1 MKKLVTL
8 LLLVF
13 VVTSFVVGCGT
24 NQEAKVKKGA
34 GAKAEEKAQI
44 SGWSVFESDVE
55 INKKESN
62 GTPGSDRLVATYT
75 TRIMGLTSEKEP
87 LAKLERFIID
97 YYEIP
102 KQYWPETK
110 YYYNYVDLNE
120 DGKREIFVVVMG
132 SYTSGTGGSSALWL
146 KDNQKITTACVL
158 QAFTLIQLPIIISNN
173 TSSGYRELVVPYYDN
188 AANEYRILSNHDGV
202 YDSVEQGRLI
212 MSLDEISGEAIMV
225 DGNASGEYGVKLEL
239 GKGL

>member
-1 MKKLVTL
+1 MKKLITL
-8 LLLVF
+8 LLLVIA
-13 VVTSFVVGCGT
+13 VTSLAVGCDT
-24 NQEAKVKKGA
+24 SQKAKVTKSP
-34 GAKAEEKAQI
+34 KAEEKAQL
-44 SGWSVFESDVE
+44 SEWSIFKSDTQ
-55 INKKESN
+55 IYHKPSN
-62 GTPGSDRLVATYT
+62 GSEGSERLAITYT
-75 TRIMGLTSEKEP
+75 TQIMGTTCEKEP

-102 KQYWPETK
+102 KQYWSGTK

-146 KDNQKITTACVL
+146 KDNQEITTACVL
-158 QAFTLIQLPIIISNN
+158 QAFTLMQLPIIISNN
-173 TSSGYRELVVPYYDN
+173 TSSGFRELVVPYYGN
-188 AANEYRILSNHDGV
+188 AASEYRILSNHDGK
-202 YDSVEQGRLI
+202 YDFVEQGRLV
-212 MSLDEISGEAIMV
+212 MSLDEITGEAIMV

>member
-8 LLLVF
+8 LLLVT
-13 VVTSFVVGCGT
+13 VVTSLVAGCGLT
-24 NQEAKVKKGA
+24 QGAKDKKGH
-34 GAKAEEKAQI
+34 GTKAEEKAQI
-44 SGWSVFESDVE
+44 SGLSIFESDTQV
-55 INKKESN
+55 NHKASN
-62 GTPGSDRLVATYT
+62 GSEGSERLTVT
-75 TRIMGLTSEKEP
+75 TTARIMGTASEREP

-102 KQYWPETK
+102 KQYWSETK

-146 KDNQKITTACVL
+146 QDDQKITTACVL

-173 TSSGYRELVVPYYDN
+173 TSSGYRELIVPYYGN